1 MDELIKAALSQGLG
15 YGLFVFLLLYVLKT
29 TGDREKNYQNTIDKL
44 ADKFGVVED
53 IKQDVEDIKN
63 KIFKQGSDADGAIK
77 KYVAD

>member
-1 MDELIKAALSQGLG
+1 MDELIKAGLSQGFG

-29 TGDREKNYQNTIDKL
+29 TGDREKNYQNTISKL

-63 KIFKQGSDADGAIK
+63 RIFK
-77 KYVAD
+77 